1 MAESGKTRAAV
12 KLERMSAQ
20 VGCGNPQFSDEQA
33 HKYTGVP
40 RHVKAPREVR
50 TPRATRG
57 IEGHTSESQFGG
69 GENRSDLHGA
79 TASGA
84 PPGCLARGNRVGF
97 TRFGREA
104 DELAAQRERLVARG
118 IGEIAVV
125 PDAHEAARQNMLH
138 VTAQNL
144 VVSIIVHWTDRDGEL
159 MLQVVD
165 LTAKPGKA

>member
-1 MAESGKTRAAV
+1 MRGRAKTRQ
-12 KLERMSAQ
+12 SAD
-20 VGCGNPQFSDEQA
+20 GKSARRGL
-33 HKYTGVP
+33 
-40 RHVKAPREVR
+40 
-50 TPRATRG
+50 RG
-57 IEGHTSESQFGG
+57 IEAHASKSQFGG

-79 TASGA
+79 TANGA
-84 PPGCLARGNRVGF
+84 PSGCLARGNRVGF

-165 LTAKPGKA
+165 LTAKPRKA

>member
-12 KLERMSAQ
+12 QLERMSAQ

-50 TPRATRG
+50 TPRPTGG
-57 IEGHTSESQFGG
+57 IEVHTSESQFGG

-79 TASGA
+79 TANGA
-84 PPGCLARGNRVGF
+84 PSGCLARGNRVGF

-104 DELAAQRERLVARG
+104 DELAASTSAASRVGWAR
-118 IGEIAVV
+118 
-125 PDAHEAARQNMLH
+125 
-138 VTAQNL
+138 
-144 VVSIIVHWTDRDGEL
+144 
-159 MLQVVD
+159 
-165 LTAKPGKA
+165 